1 MKNWIVKAGLFSV
14 LAFVFGILG
23 TAFYLKLYKPQTNY
37 ILSEPP
43 AAFAS
48 FNNKYASDFQ
58 GNFNFIE
65 AASKSR
71 PAVVF
76 VQSTSDGS
84 NQNIYGWDMFFN
96 FFNNPGPVV
105 QSGSGV
111 IVSSDGYIVTNNHV
125 VKDAAKLEVQVL
137 NHKKSY
143 PAKVIGTDPSSDL
156 ALLKIEAHNLPFIDF
171 TNSDSLQVGD
181 WVVAVGNPF
190 NLTSTVTSGII
201 SAKGRNININK
212 NNFPI
217 ESFIQ
222 TDAAINPGNSGGA
235 LVDLKGK
242 LVGINTAILS
252 QTGSYA
258 GLGFAIPSNIVKKV
272 IEDLKQYG
280 ILQRAFIE
288 ADIIDIDDNLAAKIG
303 KEDIQGVYVKK
314 VFENSLA
321 AKSGLKEGD
330 VIIRTNGE
338 SVNSRS
344 VFDEQLAYLRP
355 GDNISLQIIRNDKI
369 INLDLKATN
378 SEGNPEFDQNKT
390 LTSDKLGASF
400 TNISKR
406 EKEFYG
412 IDYGIKVSNLRQG
425 LMGQMGL
432 TDGFIIMLV
441 NSQKIETAAKLVE
454 TLENI
459 RGWLTIKGVT
469 PEGWIITRSIRIY

>member
-1 MKNWIVKAGLFSV
+1 MKNWMVKVGFFSL
-14 LAFVFGILG
+14 LAFVFGIAG
-23 TAFYLKLYKPQTNY
+23 
-37 ILSEPP
+37 
-43 AAFAS
+43 AAFFFKFYKTQTVYSLAETPTAYASYNKYSSNLARS
-48 FNNKYASDFQ
+48 FNFV
-58 GNFNFIE
+58 E

-71 PAVVF
+71 PTVVF
-76 VQSTSDGS
+76 VQSTSEGS

-111 IVSSDGYIVTNNHV
+111 IVSPDGYIVTNNHV

-143 PAKVIGTDPSSDL
+143 PAKVIGIDPASDL
-156 ALLKIEAHNLPFIDF
+156 ALLKIEARNLPFIEF

-190 NLTSTVTSGII
+190 NLTSTVTSGIV
-201 SAKGRNININK
+201 SAKGRNINVNK
-212 NNFPI
+212 NTFPI

-235 LVDLKGK
+235 LVDLTGK

-288 ADIIDIDDNLAAKIG
+288 ADIIDIDDKLAQKIG
-303 KEDIQGVYVKK
+303 KEDIQAVYLKK
-314 VFENSLA
+314 VYANSLA
-321 AKSGLKEGD
+321 AKSGLLEGD
-330 VIIRTNGE
+330 LIIKINGE
-338 SVNSRS
+338 AVISRS
-344 VFDEQLAYLRP
+344 TFDEQLAYLRP
-355 GDNISLQIIRNDKI
+355 GDDIKLQIIRDDKI
-369 INLDLKATN
+369 ISIEFKAAN
-378 SEGNPEFDQNKT
+378 SDGNPEFDQNNT
-390 LTSDKLGASF
+390 VISAKLGASF
-400 TNISKR
+400 TNVTKR
-406 EKEFYG
+406 EKEYYG
-412 IDYGIKVSNLRQG
+412 IDYGVKVTNLRQG
-425 LMGQMGL
+425 IMAQMGV
-432 TDGFIIMLV
+432 TDGFIIMFV
-441 NSQKIETAAKLVE
+441 NSQKFESASKLVE

-459 RGWLTIKGVT
+459 HGWLMIKGIT
-469 PEGWIITRSIRIY
+469 AEGWIITRSIRIY

>member
-1 MKNWIVKAGLFSV
+1 MKNLFVKAGLFSA

-23 TAFYLKLYKPQTNY
+23 AAIFFKFNKPQTNY

-43 AAFAS
+43 AAFTS
-48 FNNKYASDFQ
+48 FSKYSSNSQ
-58 GNFNFIE
+58 GNFNFVE

-76 VQSTSDGS
+76 VENTSDGA
-84 NQNIYGWDMFFN
+84 NQNNYGWDMFFN
-96 FFNNPGPVV
+96 FFNNPGPVT

-111 IVSSDGYIVTNNHV
+111 IISSDGYIVTNNHV

-143 PAKVIGTDPSSDL
+143 VAKVIGTDPSSDL
-156 ALLKIEAHNLPFIDF
+156 ALLKIEAHNLPFIEF

-190 NLTSTVTSGII
+190 NLTSTVTSGIV
-201 SAKGRNININK
+201 SAKGRNINIVK

-235 LVDLKGK
+235 LVDLTGK

-280 ILQRAFIE
+280 IIQRAFIE
-288 ADIIDIDDNLAAKIG
+288 ADIIDIDDKLADKIG

-314 VFENSLA
+314 VYENSNA

-330 VIIRTNGE
+330 IIIRTNGE
-338 SVNSRS
+338 SINSRS

-355 GDNISLQIIRNDKI
+355 GDNISLQLIRNDKI
-369 INLDLKATN
+369 INLELKATN
-378 SEGNPEFDQNKT
+378 SEGNPEFDQNNT
-390 LTSDKLGASF
+390 LISDKLGASF
-400 TNISKR
+400 TIISKR

-412 IDYGIKVSNLRQG
+412 IDYGVKVTNLKQG
-425 LMGQMGL
+425 VMAQMGI

-441 NSQKIETAAKLVE
+441 NSQKFESASKLVE

-459 RGWLTIKGVT
+459 HGWLMIKGIT
-469 PEGWIITRSIRIY
+469 SEGWIITRSIKIY

>member
-1 MKNWIVKAGLFSV
+1 MKNWIVKAGLFSA

-23 TAFYLKLYKPQTNY
+23 ASFYFKTFKPQTNF
-37 ILSEPP
+37 IQSETPT
-43 AAFAS
+43 ALAS
-48 FNNKYASDFQ
+48 FNKYSSKVQAS
-58 GNFNFIE
+58 FNFVE

-71 PAVVF
+71 PTVVF
-76 VQSTSDGS
+76 VQSTTEGA

-96 FFNNPGPVV
+96 FFNNPAPVS

-111 IVSSDGYIVTNNHV
+111 IVSADGYIVTNNHV

-143 PAKVIGTDPSSDL
+143 PARVVGTDPSSDL
-156 ALLKIEAHNLPFIDF
+156 ALLKIEANNLPFIEF

-190 NLTSTVTSGII
+190 NLTSTVTSGIV

-212 NNFPI
+212 NNFPV

-235 LVDLKGK
+235 LVDLSGK

-288 ADIIDIDDNLAAKIG
+288 AEIIDIDDKLATKIG

-314 VFENSLA
+314 VYENSLA
-321 AKSGLKEGD
+321 AKSGLLEGD
-330 VIIRTNGE
+330 VIIRANGE
-338 SVNSRS
+338 AINSRS

-369 INLDLKATN
+369 IKLDFKVTN
-378 SEGNPEFDQNKT
+378 SDGNPVFDQNNT
-390 LTSDKLGASF
+390 MISNKLGASF
-400 TNISKR
+400 TNVTKR

-412 IDYGIKVSNLRQG
+412 IDYGIKVSNVKQG
-425 LMGQMGL
+425 VMAQMGI

-441 NSQKIETAAKLVE
+441 NSQKFESASKLVE

-459 RGWLTIKGVT
+459 HGWLMIKGIT
-469 PEGWIITRSIRIY
+469 SEGWIITRTIRVY

>member
-1 MKNWIVKAGLFSV
+1 MKKWLVKAGIFSAI
-14 LAFVFGILG
+14 AFVFGISG
-23 TAFYLKLYKPQTNY
+23 AAFFYKLYKPQISFTQSGPSVAY
-37 ILSEPP
+37 
-43 AAFAS
+43 AS
-48 FNNKYASDFQ
+48 YNKYS
-58 GNFNFIE
+58 GVVPGGFNFVE
-65 AASKSR
+65 AATKSR

-76 VQSTSDGS
+76 VQSTTEGE
-84 NQNIYGWDMFFN
+84 NQNNYGWDMFFN
-96 FFNNPGPVV
+96 FFSNPGPVI

-125 VKDAAKLEVQVL
+125 VKDADKLEVQVL

-143 PAKVIGTDPSSDL
+143 PAKVIGTDPASDL
-156 ALLKIEAHNLPFIDF
+156 ALLKIEAKNLPYIEF

-190 NLTSTVTSGII
+190 NLTSTVTSGIV

-235 LVDLKGK
+235 LVDLTGK

-272 IEDLKQYG
+272 VDDLKQYG
-280 ILQRAFIE
+280 MLQRAFIE
-288 ADIIDIDDNLAAKIG
+288 AEIIDIDDQLATKIG

-314 VFENSLA
+314 VYENSNA
-321 AKSGLKEGD
+321 ANSGLIEGD
-330 VIIRTNGE
+330 IIIKAN
-338 SVNSRS
+338 SVAVPSRS

-355 GDNISLQIIRNDKI
+355 GDNISLQLIRNDKI
-369 INLDLKATN
+369 INIDLKATN
-378 SEGNPEFDQNKT
+378 SDGNPEFGKDNT
-390 LTSDKLGASF
+390 VISNKLGASF
-400 TNISKR
+400 TNITKR

-412 IDYGIKVSNLRQG
+412 IDYGIKITNVKKGVFAQL
-425 LMGQMGL
+425 GL
-432 TDGFIIMLV
+432 TDGFIIMLI
-441 NSQKIETAAKLVE
+441 NSQKFESASKLVE
-454 TLENI
+454 TLENTH
-459 RGWLTIKGVT
+459 GWLMIKGIT